1 MLHRS
6 IVLMGGGREPIRG
19 PRSSQLRGAGNSHIF
34 FHRRILITLS
44 KSCCLLG
51 SGTGLISKLLTV
63 SYKNSLHIFLRGEVI
78 LHPTAS
84 KFLCSFAERP
94 DPIILFY
101 TLQRTTHQPAHTT
114 RHEFRSLSRA
124 VPHSIN
130 VGKPLTQSWRCQLL
144 PPPRQVPKYGPSHS
158 AHALRRGHRGRSP
171 GH

>member
-34 FHRRILITLS
+34 FHRRILIINIM
-44 KSCCLLG
+44 LLARCWVR
-51 SGTGLISKLLTV
+51 TGLISKIIT
-63 SYKNSLHIFLRGEVI
+63 KNSLHIFLRGEVI